1 MYKVL
6 YPPELWRCL
15 PNCPMAASAALV
27 YDGKRGLRA
36 LMYSIAKSE
45 QKQKETQEK
54 FELAALLL
62 NQPPSLSVQKLRLRS
77 IVSVIRRADEARR
90 AEAQFRSSAPSNFR
104 ADFGRM
110 DIGLNPGWGRD

>member
-6 YPPELWRCL
+6 YPPELAEVL
-15 PNCPMAASAALV
+15 PESPRDAHVCLV
-27 YDGKRGLRA
+27 YEGARKVRA
-36 LMYSIAKSE
+36 LIYSIAHGAKE
-45 QKQKETQEK
+45 QQENAEK

-62 NQPPSLSVQKLRLRS
+62 NSPPSLSVQKQRLRS
-77 IVSVIRRADEARR
+77 IVAVWRQSEAARLRRASLQRR
-90 AEAQFRSSAPSNFR
+90 SANFR